1 MGGKALAGIRTDPSF
16 PIIPCGLG
24 FGAFTFC
31 HKNPALVVQCII
43 EDYCSLNS
51 SSSGLARSAGGS
63 AEVAV
68 FSFPRTFRAW
78 KVKGLEAIYNY
89 FSMRSG
95 IVCLMSFVV

>member
-24 FGAFTFC
+24 FGAC
-31 HKNPALVVQCII
+31 NPTLVVQWII

-63 AEVAV
+63 AEVTV